1 MDVKST
7 SRAGR
12 AIVKLLTRRATCT
25 TTNTATVGAAANSA
39 NPPKFVLSE
48 DSRGLRDGRCG
59 RHKGS
64 RDCPNAYPTPATR
77 NLRWSMDEPWF
88 SMWP

>member
-39 NPPKFVLSE
+39 NPPKILAESDRLS
-48 DSRGLRDGRCG
+48 RI
-59 RHKGS
+59 
-64 RDCPNAYPTPATR
+64 TR
-77 NLRWSMDEPWF
+77 VVRR
-88 SMWP
+88 

>member
-39 NPPKFVLSE
+39 NPPKILAE
-48 DSRGLRDGRCG
+48 SRQAEQDHASGAAMTGL
-59 RHKGS
+59 
-64 RDCPNAYPTPATR
+64 
-77 NLRWSMDEPWF
+77 
-88 SMWP
+88 